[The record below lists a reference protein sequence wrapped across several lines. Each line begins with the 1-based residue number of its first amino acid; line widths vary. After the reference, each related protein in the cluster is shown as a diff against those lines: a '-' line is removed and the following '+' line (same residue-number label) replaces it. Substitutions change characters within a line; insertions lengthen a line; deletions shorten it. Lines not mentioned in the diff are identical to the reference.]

1 MAQSERNAFLLHGIV
16 DRAGLPSSH
25 QIALLPG
32 VRAVYRVIIHHDD
45 LRAADS
51 ITTLKRFGLEDAIL
65 EVVYLGHFDHKPIS
79 RRLALSA
86 YQTIADHFLKV
97 NFDKLGDQDID
108 YYHLDLCMVERAAGS
123 FTKGVIFA
131 PQKAAGVYLSLYQ
144 LIQTYMPE
152 ALREVI

>member
-1 MAQSERNAFLLHGIV
+1 MAQSERYAFLLHGIV

-25 QIALLPG
+25 QVAQLPG
-32 VRAVYRVIIHHDD
+32 VRAVYRIIVHHDD

-51 ITTLKRFGLEDAIL
+51 ITTLKRSGPEDAVL
-65 EVVYLGHFDHKPIS
+65 EVVYVGHFGHRPIV
-79 RRLALSA
+79 RRLTLNA
-86 YQTIADHFLKV
+86 YQALADHFLKL

-123 FTKGVIFA
+123 FTRSVIFA

-152 ALREVI
+152 ALREVT